1 MLVAERLSPPLQVLA
16 EERLRAFQVALG
28 VQQRAEVADRAERA
42 RVTGAGRRSQT
53 ISPEERQ
60 FELMRGRKL
69 EGGWR

>member
-1 MLVAERLSPPLQVLA
+1 MPVAERLSARLQRLA
-16 EERLRAFQVALG
+16 VQQLRAVQVAL
-28 VQQRAEVADRAERA
+28 VLQDLVSRIS
-42 RVTGAGRRSQT
+42 SQT